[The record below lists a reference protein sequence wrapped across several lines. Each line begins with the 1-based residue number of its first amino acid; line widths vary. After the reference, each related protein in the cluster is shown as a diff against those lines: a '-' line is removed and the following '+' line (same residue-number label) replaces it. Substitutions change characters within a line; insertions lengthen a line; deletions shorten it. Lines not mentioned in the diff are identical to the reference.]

1 MGDPGMVLCMAER
14 SEQLSEQL
22 VAPDPLVQFGLWFE
36 EADRVIADPEAMAVA
51 SVDGQGRPS
60 VRMVLLRSWDERGF
74 VFHTNYDSR
83 KGNELDRNPQVALL
97 FYWGPHGRQVR
108 IEGTAHRIAGEESD
122 AYFATRPRGAQIAA
136 WASHQSR
143 TVESRETLDAGVRE
157 LEAAYAGQDVPRPPW
172 WGGIR
177 VEPRSFE
184 FWQNREDRLHDRLR
198 YTPRPGGL
206 RIQRLQ
212 P

>member
-1 MGDPGMVLCMAER
+1 MVVWMAER
-14 SEQLSEQL
+14 SEQLSEEL
-22 VAPDPLVQFGLWFE
+22 VSPDPLVQFGRWFE
-36 EADRVIADPEAMAVA
+36 EAGRVIADPEAMAVA

-83 KGNELDRNPQVALL
+83 KGNELDQNPQAALL
-97 FYWGPHGRQVR
+97 FYWGPLGRQVR
-108 IEGTAHRIAGEESD
+108 IEGTAARIAGEESD
-122 AYFATRPRGAQIAA
+122 DYFATRPRGAQIAA

-143 TVESRETLDAGVRE
+143 AIDSRETLDTGVRE
-157 LEAAYAGQDVPRPPW
+157 LEASYAGHRVPRPPW

-184 FWQNREDRLHDRLR
+184 FWQNRADRLHDRLR
-198 YTPRPGGL
+198 YTPRPEGW